1 MRAFAALYRVLDAST
16 FSLAKQAS
24 LQRYLHAV
32 PLQDPASAVYCLG
45 GGRSL
50 VDARDGDGWRGRTQR
65 AGGQCVFGRLEQG
78 LEQLTRQ

>member
-45 GGRSL
+45 GGRSP
-50 VDARDGDGWRGRTQR
+50 RRWRRL
-65 AGGQCVFGRLEQG
+65 AGSTPVQSQG
-78 LEQLTRQ
+78 